1 MSHKI
6 AKCFAATVA
15 LFVGTQNALADDN
28 LFKGYAY
35 NSPLESYSVAKGYYD
50 CSEEIG
56 GTARCID
63 DVDFI
68 GNKFTAAL
76 IFSGGKLRMVSL
88 MSEFDQELYAKAITT
103 LSKTFTFV
111 SMMDDKT
118 LLDVIDLAA
127 TAKSK
132 DEYRSKFTNF
142 ESVGLSTGNLTYTFL
157 EGTEVKTNLRNAASM
172 LAAAPD
178 NVRSADLMLAGQ
190 GAESGLLIRF
200 SFPKLEA
207 NKILEASKEPA
218 EAF

>member
-76 IFSGGKLRMVSL
+76 IFSGGKLIMVSL
-88 MSEFDQELYAKAITT
+88 FSPFDQELYTKAITT
-103 LSKTFTFV
+103 LSKTFTLV
-111 SMMDDKT
+111 SMMDDTT
-118 LLDVIDLAA
+118 LFDVIDLAA

-132 DEYRSKFTNF
+132 DEYRSKLTNF

-157 EGTEVKTNLRNAASM
+157 EGAEIKSNLRSAASM

-178 NVRSADLMLAGQ
+178 NVRCADLMLTGQ
-190 GAESGLLIRF
+190 GAEAALLIRF
-200 SFPKLEA
+200 NYPKLEK
-207 NKILEASKEPA
+207 NKAVEVSKEPV